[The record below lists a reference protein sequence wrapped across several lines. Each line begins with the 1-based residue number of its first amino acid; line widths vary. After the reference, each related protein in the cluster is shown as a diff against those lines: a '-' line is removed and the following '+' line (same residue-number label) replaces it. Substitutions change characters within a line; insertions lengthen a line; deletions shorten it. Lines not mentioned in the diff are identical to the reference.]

1 MKIRN
6 LRAALALLFGTSIL
20 CVAGCN
26 SAQPAMSPGE
36 PAHADQASDLT
47 ETRKI
52 AEAALGK
59 QAEVIA
65 HGDLAR
71 NGLEQVLVVNRFA
84 KSMGGGAVAAPSSTI
99 FITRAAVL
107 EKNDGKWSEVLR
119 CDEHLKNPQ
128 GYLGGTPVERA
139 NGWRLEYTADKNL
152 GLEMKFTPVNLDAGN
167 PEAGTGEA
175 AGRTVVVRWNRKAK
189 RYQSLD
195 RSHEGYLSEAPT
207 LETPQSILK

>member
-6 LRAALALLFGTSIL
+6 LRAALALLFGASVL

-26 SAQPAMSPGE
+26 PAQPAVSPGE
-36 PAHADQASDLT
+36 RAHAGPTSELT

-71 NGLEQVLVVNRFA
+71 NGLEQVLVINRFA
-84 KSMGGGAVAAPSSTI
+84 KSRVGGAMAAPSSAI

-128 GYLGGTPVERA
+128 GYLGGTPAARA

-152 GLEMKFTPVNLDAGN
+152 GLEMKFTPANLDVGE
-167 PEAGTGEA
+167 PVAGTGES
-175 AGRTVVVRWNRKAK
+175 AGQTVVVRWNRKAK

-195 RSHEGYLSEAPT
+195 RSHERYLIEAPT